1 MLIPRIRLFFFLAL
15 ALAGCATA
23 SPQLEQGDVAHLLAE
38 NKGIVLIH
46 TTLNDEAPAQV
57 SVTLARRDDSGSY
70 AVWRAAV
77 PIKFPLDSGKSP
89 GQLTLPAGEYGIVEL
104 HALNSREA
112 RHFMAGDAKL
122 GGLPM
127 RKMYDRPI
135 AIFKV
140 GPGEV
145 VDAGSLRVIERRG
158 QATLFE
164 PTGSFSVT
172 VTPTPD
178 LLLQNLA
185 ERNPHLFK
193 ARVVR
198 LMVAPAQTTQ

>member
-77 PIKFPLDSGKSP
+77 PIKFPLDSGR
-89 GQLTLPAGEYGIVEL
+89 V
-104 HALNSREA
+104 
-112 RHFMAGDAKL
+112 L
-122 GGLPM
+122 G
-127 RKMYDRPI
+127 
-135 AIFKV
+135 
-140 GPGEV
+140 
-145 VDAGSLRVIERRG
+145 S
-158 QATLFE
+158 
-164 PTGSFSVT
+164 
-172 VTPTPD
+172 
-178 LLLQNLA
+178 
-185 ERNPHLFK
+185 
-193 ARVVR
+193 
-198 LMVAPAQTTQ
+198 

>member
-1 MLIPRIRLFFFLAL
+1 
-15 ALAGCATA
+15 
-23 SPQLEQGDVAHLLAE
+23 
-38 NKGIVLIH
+38 
-46 TTLNDEAPAQV
+46 
-57 SVTLARRDDSGSY
+57 
-70 AVWRAAV
+70 
-77 PIKFPLDSGKSP
+77 
-89 GQLTLPAGEYGIVEL
+89 
-104 HALNSREA
+104 
-112 RHFMAGDAKL
+112 MAGDAKL